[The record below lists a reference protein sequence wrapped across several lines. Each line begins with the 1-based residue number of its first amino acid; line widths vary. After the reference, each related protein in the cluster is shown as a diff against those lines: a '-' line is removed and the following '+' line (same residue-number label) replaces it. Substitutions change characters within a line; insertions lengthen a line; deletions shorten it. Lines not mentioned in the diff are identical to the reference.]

1 MAVGPGPGMGR
12 RCEGERYK
20 VTEKADKPIK
30 SPWAGRFTA
39 SMDPAVERFTASL
52 KWDRRLASLD
62 LRGSRAHVKML
73 VRQEILSG
81 GDGER
86 ILQGLQQIEQELES
100 GTLPF
105 REDLEDLHMNLE
117 RRLEELI
124 GEPGARLH
132 TGRSRND
139 QVATDAKLYCR
150 EAAYQWQRG
159 ILTLLGVWLE
169 RAEELQRDLLPA
181 WTHLQAAQPLSWGHY
196 LLAYCEMLGRD
207 YQRLGFYREL
217 HSVSPLGAGALA
229 GSTLPLD
236 PDFTAQELGFRDS
249 FANSYDVVGDRDFVL
264 ELLQIASQTMV
275 HLSRFSE
282 DFVYFAST
290 PVGWV
295 ELPDS
300 LCTGSSMMPQKKNP
314 DVLELTRGK
323 TASVLGHTTAVATLL
338 KSLPSSYHRDLQEDK
353 PHLFEV
359 VDTVTDTLQ
368 IFPILARQFQL
379 RRRKLGQDLQ
389 GGFLMATDVAE
400 RLVSRGVP
408 FRRAHER
415 VGALVAECLRN
426 GQQLHDLSPEQF
438 QQFFP
443 ELSGES
449 AEVLEPS
456 SVLSLRNHK
465 GSTGLN
471 SIRQQ
476 LDQWGRRW
484 QAWSAS
490 LEEIQSPAEG
500 TAAQEGDLI

>member
-1 MAVGPGPGMGR
+1 
-12 RCEGERYK
+12 
-20 VTEKADKPIK
+20 
-30 SPWAGRFTA
+30 
-39 SMDPAVERFTASL
+39 MDRAVERFTTSL

-62 LRGSRAHVKML
+62 LRGSRAHVRML
-73 VRQEILSG
+73 VQQGILSG
-81 GDGER
+81 SDGES
-86 ILQGLQQIEQELES
+86 ILQGLEQMEQEVRS

-105 REDLEDLHMNLE
+105 REDLEDVHMNLE
-117 RRLEELI
+117 HRLEELV

-139 QVATDAKLYCR
+139 QVATDAKLFCR

-159 ILTLLGVWLE
+159 ILGLVGVLLE
-169 RAEELQRDLLPA
+169 RAEELKRDLLPA
-181 WTHLQAAQPLSWGHY
+181 WTHLQAAQPLSWAHY
-196 LLAYCEMLGRD
+196 LLAFCEMLGRD
-207 YQRLGFYREL
+207 YQRLVFYQEL
-217 HSVSPLGAGALA
+217 HAVSPLGAGALA

-236 PDFTAQELGFRDS
+236 PELTARELGFRDS

-264 ELLQIASQTMV
+264 ELLQIASQTML

-282 DFVYFAST
+282 DFVYFSST

-295 ELPDS
+295 ELPDA

-323 TASVLGHTTAVATLL
+323 TASVLGHTTAVAILL

-359 VDTVTDTLQ
+359 VDTVTDTLH

-379 RRRKLGQDLQ
+379 KRRKLERDLQ
-389 GGFLMATDVAE
+389 GGFLMATDLAE
-400 RLVSRGVP
+400 RLVSQGVP

-415 VGALVAECLRN
+415 VGGLVAECLRN
-426 GQQLHDLSPEQF
+426 DQQLQDLSPEQF
-438 QQFFP
+438 QEFLP
-443 ELSGES
+443 ELSGEV

-465 GSTGLN
+465 GSTGLA

-476 LDQWGRRW
+476 LDEWAKRW
-484 QAWSAS
+484 QVWSES
-490 LEEIQSPAEG
+490 LHEKNSPAGG
-500 TAAQEGDLI
+500 TTGQEGY